1 MKITT
6 VGLDLAK
13 NVFQVHGIDAEG
25 RSVLRKKLR
34 RGELLRFFAG
44 LERCVVGMETCSGAH
59 HWARELRVLGHEV
72 RLMPPQYVKP
82 YVKTNKNDA
91 ADAAGICE
99 AVTRPTMR
107 FVAVKS
113 EDQQAVLMLHRARD
127 LLIRQRTMI
136 VNALRGHFAEF
147 GIVAAQGVWNIGKLV
162 ERLADPD
169 ERRIPDVA
177 RKVLGVLVEQLAAL
191 GTKLRELEAELLA
204 WHRSNAAS
212 RRLETIPGIG
222 PITASAIVATV
233 GDGHQFVSAR
243 QFAAWIGL
251 VPRQNSSGGKPRLGR
266 ISKRGD
272 AYLRRLLVHGSRAV
286 VRWRRA
292 SKATPSPWLTGLLS
306 RRPTNVA
313 TVAMA
318 NKTARIAWAVLTRNE
333 TYRSAPVAVA

>member
-13 NVFQVHGIDAEG
+13 NIFQLHGVDTGG
-25 RSVLRKKLR
+25 RPILRKKLR
-34 RGELLRFFAG
+34 RSELLRFFAG

-59 HWARELRVLGHEV
+59 HWARELRALGHEV

-107 FVAVKS
+107 FVPVKS
-113 EDQQAVLMLHRARD
+113 EDQQSVLMLHRARD

-147 GIVAAQGVWNIGKLV
+147 GIVAAQGVWNMGKLV
-162 ERLADPD
+162 ERLVDPD
-169 ERRIPDVA
+169 ERRIPGVA
-177 RKVLGVLVEQLAAL
+177 RKVLRVLVEQLTTL

-292 SKATPSPWLTGLLS
+292 SKATPLPWLTGLLS

>member
-13 NVFQVHGIDAEG
+13 NVFQVHGVDAEG
-25 RSVLRKKLR
+25 RSVLRKRLR
-34 RGELLRFFAG
+34 RSELLRFFAG
-44 LERCVVGMETCSGAH
+44 LEPCVVGMETCSGAH
-59 HWARELRVLGHEV
+59 HWARELGALGHTV
-72 RLMPPQYVKP
+72 RLMPAQYVKP

-107 FVAVKS
+107 FVPVKS
-113 EDQQAVLMLHRARD
+113 ADQQAVLMLHRARD

-136 VNALRGHFAEF
+136 VNALRGHCAEF
-147 GIVAAQGVWNIGKLV
+147 GIVAAQGVWNIGKLI
-162 ERLADPD
+162 ERLAAPD
-169 ERRIPDVA
+169 ERCIPDVA
-177 RKVLGVLVEQLAAL
+177 RKVLGALVEQLAAL
-191 GTKLRELEAELLA
+191 GTRIRELEVELLA

-212 RRLETIPGIG
+212 RRLETIPGVG

-233 GDGHQFVSAR
+233 GDGYQFRSAR
-243 QFAAWIGL
+243 QFAAWVGL
-251 VPRQNSSGGKPRLGR
+251 VPRQNSTGGKPRLGR

-272 AYLRRLLVHGSRAV
+272 GYLRRLLVHGSRAV
-286 VRWRRA
+286 VRWRRV
-292 SKATPSPWLTGLLS
+292 SKTAPSPWLTALLS

-318 NKTARIAWAVLTRNE
+318 NKTARIVWAVLTRNE
-333 TYRSAPVAVA
+333 TYRPASIAVA

>member
-1 MKITT
+1 
-6 VGLDLAK
+6 
-13 NVFQVHGIDAEG
+13 
-25 RSVLRKKLR
+25 
-34 RGELLRFFAG
+34 
-44 LERCVVGMETCSGAH
+44 
-59 HWARELRVLGHEV
+59 
-72 RLMPPQYVKP
+72 
-82 YVKTNKNDA
+82 
-91 ADAAGICE
+91 
-99 AVTRPTMR
+99 
-107 FVAVKS
+107 
-113 EDQQAVLMLHRARD
+113 
-127 LLIRQRTMI
+127 
-136 VNALRGHFAEF
+136 
-147 GIVAAQGVWNIGKLV
+147 VWNIGKLV

-222 PITASAIVATV
+222 PITACAIVATV

-286 VRWRRA
+286 VRWRRV

-313 TVAMA
+313 TVAVA
-318 NKTARIAWAVLTRNE
+318 NKTARIAWAILTRNE